1 MKKKLCARVEG
12 FDLHARTRIPR
23 HKRGDLERLCGY
35 ILRPPV
41 ATERLRWVD
50 EERTLVALDLKRD
63 WSDGTSSLL
72 FTPLELIEKL
82 VPLIPLP
89 MSNSVRYHGV
99 FAPGSSWR
107 SSVVAPLAG
116 IPTDEHGEALPEAE
130 PCIRPRRLPWSRLL
144 MRVLGVDVLTC
155 QKCQGKRRIIAFIQ
169 DQATAREIL
178 EHLGLE
184 STPPPIA
191 PARGPPQHE
200 LSL

>member
-1 MKKKLCARVEG
+1 
-12 FDLHARTRIPR
+12 
-23 HKRGDLERLCGY
+23 
-35 ILRPPV
+35 
-41 ATERLRWVD
+41 
-50 EERTLVALDLKRD
+50 
-63 WSDGTSSLL
+63 
-72 FTPLELIEKL
+72 
-82 VPLIPLP
+82 

-116 IPTDEHGEALPEAE
+116 IPIDEHAEAPPEAE

-155 QKCQGKRRIIAFIQ
+155 QKCEGKRRIIAFIQ
-169 DQATAREIL
+169 DHATAREIL